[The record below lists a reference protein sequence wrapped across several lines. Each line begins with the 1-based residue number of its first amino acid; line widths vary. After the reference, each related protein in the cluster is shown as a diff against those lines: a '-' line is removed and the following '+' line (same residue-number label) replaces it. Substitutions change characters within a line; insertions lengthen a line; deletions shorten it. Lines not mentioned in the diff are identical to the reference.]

1 MAKPHEGPYPERIE
15 PFDLATIL
23 PQLEHPEQLELLG
36 RLSPSRVAETLGHL
50 RPEEQYRILHHLP
63 EAVARAVLN
72 EMPSDDVADLLLALH
87 ARQRA
92 QLLDWLPDDYREK
105 VVALMS
111 YPENT
116 AGSLATVGYIAVREY
131 WTADEALGHVRKVG
145 READVVYYVYVLD
158 ALGRLVGVTSLRDV
172 ILAAPGTP
180 VRDLMKTNVIQV
192 QADTDQEELT
202 RLVQRYDLM
211 ALPVVDSGGRMVGVV
226 TVDDVL
232 DVIEEETT
240 EDVHRMAAVEPVAE
254 PYLEAS
260 LVTLFR
266 KRVVWLLVLFVAGA
280 FTSTVLR
287 HFEEFLSKVVAL
299 ALFIPLLIGTGGN
312 AGSQAASLVT
322 RALAVGEVGTRD
334 VARIIW
340 RESRLGLALGLAL
353 GAIGIV
359 RAAILGVESDIA
371 LTVGASQVV
380 IVAWASVVGATLPV
394 IGRRLGADPAI
405 FSPPLVTTAVD
416 GVGLIIYFEIAR
428 YMLGL

>member
-158 ALGRLVGVTSLRDV
+158 VLGRLVGVTSLRDV